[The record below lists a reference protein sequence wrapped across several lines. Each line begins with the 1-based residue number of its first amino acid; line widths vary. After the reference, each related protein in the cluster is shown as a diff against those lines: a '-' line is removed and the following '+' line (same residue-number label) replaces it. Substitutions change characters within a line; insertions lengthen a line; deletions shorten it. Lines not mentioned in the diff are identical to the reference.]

1 MQSICKFL
9 IHCKHIKFREYFFW
23 RGDNCLLII
32 TYIIISIKLIFIR
45 LMKLTGY
52 YRVNYDYKTWQD
64 ITDFLKSDK
73 YSTIHE
79 INRAALIDDLLNLGR
94 AEQLNYSVVLNATQ
108 YLVNETNYIPWRAF
122 FNGLTYVQ
130 KQLEQKDNY
139 NAFVVC
145 IGK

>member
-1 MQSICKFL
+1 MFNLK
-9 IHCKHIKFREYFFW
+9 IK
-23 RGDNCLLII
+23 
-32 TYIIISIKLIFIR
+32 IS
-45 LMKLTGY
+45 GY

-94 AEQLNYSVVLNATQ
+94 AGQLNYSVVLNATQ

-139 NAFVVC
+139 NAFIVRIIRIHCFHKRNLLSDCLFRSLVC
-145 IGK
+145 